1 MYGNIYIYIYIY
13 IHAIKNVTIRTK
25 KKKTDETSDDDFL
38 QPLNIFCL
46 NKWLGSL
53 IKWVYYNILK

>member
-13 IHAIKNVTIRTK
+13 IHAIKNVTIRTAK
-25 KKKTDETSDDDFL
+25 QKTDETSDDDFL